1 LNDNLLQEPDLVNS
15 LVGVLIRFREQSVA
29 LVADI
34 EAMFHQVKVSDKD
47 RDVLI
52 FLWWPDGDMDK
63 PPSEYCMTVHL
74 FSATSSPSCAAYS
87 LKSTARE
94 NAASCSPEAVKTVE
108 RNFYVDDLL
117 KSVLILIIH
126 N

>member
-1 LNDNLLQEPDLVNS
+1 MNDNLLQEPDLVNS
-15 LVGVLIRFREQSVA
+15 LVGVLIRFREQPVA

-74 FSATSSPSCAAYS
+74 FWCNIFS
-87 LKSTARE
+87 
-94 NAASCSPEAVKTVE
+94 
-108 RNFYVDDLL
+108 
-117 KSVLILIIH
+117 
-126 N
+126 